1 MPHGKVKGGDVI
13 RTPGDAAFGFEGF
26 AHPVTPDF
34 FS

>member
-1 MPHGKVKGGDVI
+1 VTHGKVKGGDLI
-13 RTPGDAAFGFEGF
+13 GTPCDAAFGFEGF